1 MSKIR
6 SIVAAFAVLVFC
18 SSQTVFAQ
26 EVSDTAE
33 IPAQQTPAGIDDTA
47 SEASM
52 TAPSPVIHDAY
63 NVPMLF
69 VQTGD
74 TGSFDGNLLTITGVP
89 TTIYFSDRPFRISGH
104 VQTQLFVNSWADG
117 ADSFKNDPPN
127 AAISIFD
134 ENGKTIGAVLEL
146 SEPKFEGNSV
156 TYKVQLLNGT
166 LPKTFGVSSMFI
178 DGSSGAGWG
187 VAGGLLGGLVLGK
200 VLDSSNQPA
209 APQTTII
216 QTPQPYYYQPQPYY
230 GYAPQ
235 PYYDQQQNY
244 GQPIPGPR
252 APQQQYQPQP
262 PPRQQ

>member
-6 SIVAAFAVLVFC
+6 FAVSIFAVLVFC

-26 EVSDTAE
+26 PVSDSAE

-47 SEASM
+47 SEAAM
-52 TAPSPVIHDAY
+52 TAPAPIIHDAY

-74 TGSFDGNLLTITGVP
+74 TGTFDGTLLTINGVP
-89 TTIYFSDRPFRISGH
+89 TTIYFSDRPFRVSGH
-104 VQTQLFVNSWADG
+104 VQTKMFVEGWANG

-134 ENGKTIGAVLEL
+134 ENGKTIGAVVEL

-156 TYKVQLLNGT
+156 TYKVQVLNGT
-166 LPKTFGVSSMFI
+166 LPQTFGVSSMFI

-209 APQTTII
+209 QPQTTII

-235 PYYDQQQNY
+235 PYYERPQYPQGQQ
-244 GQPIPGPR
+244 I
-252 APQQQYQPQP
+252 APPQAPPQYQQYP
-262 PPRQQ
+262 PEQR